1 MADWEELERQCR
13 ECTRCALAE
22 GRTNCVFGTGSRT
35 ASLMFVGEAPGA
47 REDET
52 GIPFV
57 GAAGKLLDLY
67 LGAVGIARDDV
78 YIANILKCRPPQ
90 NRDPLGV
97 EQDACIGY
105 LRRQVALIR
114 PKIIVCLGRIAAMG
128 VIKDDFRITREHG
141 QWFTLNGRMYMATF
155 HPSALLRDP
164 SKRPE
169 AFMDLR
175 ALRKEIRE
183 ICTRTY

>member
-1 MADWEELERQCR
+1 MASRSNEEPKVEMTPMIDVVFQLLIFFVVTLKQEDILAKLMASRPAPDPNAKPDQQPDLIDITVHKHGFIFKQRAVSLEGLDRQI
-13 ECTRCALAE
+13 EL
-22 GRTNCVFGTGSRT
+22 V
-35 ASLMFVGEAPGA
+35 
-47 REDET
+47 D
-52 GIPFV
+52 
-57 GAAGKLLDLY
+57 
-67 LGAVGIARDDV
+67 
-78 YIANILKCRPPQ
+78 
-90 NRDPLGV
+90 
-97 EQDACIGY
+97 
-105 LRRQVALIR
+105 

-141 QWFTLNGRMYMATF
+141 QWFTLSGRMYMATF